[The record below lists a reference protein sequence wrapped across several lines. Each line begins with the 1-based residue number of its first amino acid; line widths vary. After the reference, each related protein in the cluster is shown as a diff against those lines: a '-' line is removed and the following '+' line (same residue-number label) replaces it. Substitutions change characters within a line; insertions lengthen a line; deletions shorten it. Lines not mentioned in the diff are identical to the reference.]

1 MKHTDIPVK
10 KNDELSITIDAVG
23 SEGQGVGRVNGYAIF
38 VPGALAGETVRT
50 HIIKVTAS
58 YAVGKLLESR
68 FHLRI
73 ACSRLVPRIRPAA
86 AAPCSTWTT
95 RRSFV

>member
-58 YAVGKLLESR
+58 FSRSR

-73 ACSRLVPRIRPAA
+73 ACSRHAPRIRPAA
-86 AAPCSTWTT
+86 AAPCST
-95 RRSFV
+95 